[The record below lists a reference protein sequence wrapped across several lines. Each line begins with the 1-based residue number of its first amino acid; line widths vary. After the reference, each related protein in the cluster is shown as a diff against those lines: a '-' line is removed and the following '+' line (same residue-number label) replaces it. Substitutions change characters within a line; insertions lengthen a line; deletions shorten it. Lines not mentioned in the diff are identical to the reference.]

1 MFENAENFENR
12 LLDYLFFVAPSKVS
26 EEENVGS
33 KSKVAKRYPPDD
45 VGGSLLPGD
54 VSYFCQPEGTH
65 IETSAGGSAVKKDR
79 RGSRNI
85 FYNGKSV
92 IYKLIK
98 FLFGRMP
105 SFIIL

>member
-1 MFENAENFENR
+1 MFENAANFQNR

-45 VGGSLLPGD
+45 FGGSLLPGD

-79 RGSRNI
+79 KGLRNNFLLKKMI
-85 FYNGKSV
+85 
-92 IYKLIK
+92 KLIK
-98 FLFGRMP
+98 FVY
-105 SFIIL
+105 

>member
-1 MFENAENFENR
+1 MFENAENFQNR

-26 EEENVGS
+26 EKENVGA

-45 VGGSLLPGD
+45 FGGSLLPGD

-79 RGSRNI
+79 KGLRNK
-85 FYNGKSV
+85 FFEKM
-92 IYKLIK
+92 IK
-98 FLFGRMP
+98 TR
-105 SFIIL
+105 S

>member
-1 MFENAENFENR
+1 MFENAANFQNR

-33 KSKVAKRYPPDD
+33 KSKVAKRYPQNDF
-45 VGGSLLPGD
+45 GGSLLPGD

-79 RGSRNI
+79 KGLRNK
-85 FYNGKSV
+85 FFEKM
-92 IYKLIK
+92 IK
-98 FLFGRMP
+98 TR
-105 SFIIL
+105 S